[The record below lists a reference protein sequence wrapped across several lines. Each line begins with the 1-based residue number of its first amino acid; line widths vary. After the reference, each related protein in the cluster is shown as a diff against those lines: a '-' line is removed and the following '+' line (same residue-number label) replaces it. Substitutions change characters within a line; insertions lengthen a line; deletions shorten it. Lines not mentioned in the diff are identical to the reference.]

1 MSQKYEYVNQPKH
14 YQGNGMAA
22 IDVIRAYD
30 LNFALGNVIK
40 YTLRAGRKP
49 DEDAVKD
56 LEKALWYLQNELD
69 AARSLAVKNS
79 NQEAADSVSFQDGLN
94 LFAAREATGAW
105 GGVVVPPSQDELDA
119 IFNPERDD

>member
-14 YQGNGMAA
+14 YQGDGMAA

-56 LEKALWYLQNELD
+56 LEKAVWYLQNELD
-69 AARSLAVKNS
+69 AARRSAVKSS
-79 NQEAADSVSFQDGLN
+79 NQEAAASTRNEMLTM
-94 LFAAREATGAW
+94 FAARETAGGW
-105 GGVVVPPSQDELDA
+105 GSVVVPEREALDEIL
-119 IFNPERDD
+119 NPERDD

>member
-14 YQGNGMAA
+14 YQGDGMAA

-56 LEKALWYLQNELD
+56 LEKAVWYLQNELD
-69 AARSLAVKNS
+69 AARRLAVKNS
-79 NQEAADSVSFQDGLN
+79 NREAADSAKFQGGLN
-94 LFAAREATGAW
+94 LFAARESAGEW
-105 GGVVVPPSQDELDA
+105 GGVVVPDQDDLDA

>member
-79 NQEAADSVSFQDGLN
+79 NQEAAASVSFQDGLN

>member
-1 MSQKYEYVNQPKH
+1 
-14 YQGNGMAA
+14 MAA

-56 LEKALWYLQNELD
+56 LEKAVWYLQNELD
-69 AARSLAVKNS
+69 AARRLAVKNS
-79 NQEAADSVSFQDGLN
+79 NREAAVTARNVGLGS
-94 LFAAREATGAW
+94 LAARESAGEW
-105 GGVVVPPSQDELDA
+105 GGVVVPPSRDELDA
-119 IFNPERDD
+119 ILNPERDD